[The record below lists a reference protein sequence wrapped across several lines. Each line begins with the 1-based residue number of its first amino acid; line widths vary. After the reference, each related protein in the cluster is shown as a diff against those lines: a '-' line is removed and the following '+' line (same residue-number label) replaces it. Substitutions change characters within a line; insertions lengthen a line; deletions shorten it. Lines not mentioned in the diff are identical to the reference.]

1 MRESFKAL
9 LLETGREGMQDLINW
24 LETETDFYQAPA
36 STKFH
41 GSVAGGLL
49 EHSVAVCRELSA
61 LAGRYCQ
68 GTPPASLTIV
78 SLLHDLCKVNFYKK
92 GYRNKKN
99 DLTGQWEKVEI
110 YEVEDQMP
118 IGHGEKSVI
127 IAMKF
132 IKLSD
137 EEIAA
142 IRWHM
147 GGYDDGARGGFGSG
161 QALANAYEKYPL
173 AVALNMADLATS
185 FIRKL

>member
-1 MRESFKAL
+1 
-9 LLETGREGMQDLINW
+9 
-24 LETETDFYQAPA
+24 
-36 STKFH
+36 
-41 GSVAGGLL
+41 
-49 EHSVAVCRELSA
+49 
-61 LAGRYCQ
+61 
-68 GTPPASLTIV
+68 
-78 SLLHDLCKVNFYKK
+78 
-92 GYRNKKN
+92 
-99 DLTGQWEKVEI
+99 
-110 YEVEDQMP
+110 MP

-132 IKLSD
+132 IKLTD